1 MKQLLY
7 AIAAVGLLVTGY
19 ALGVTS
25 TVTGNAGP
33 LLQANCVTFPETQQT
48 VCGRFLKYWQDH
60 GGLPQQGYPI
70 SGEFQE
76 KSDLNGQVYT
86 VQYFERAVFEFH
98 PENQPPYDVLLSQLG
113 TFLYKAKYGSGTP
126 AEPPA
131 FVELGDPVSRNGLVF
146 TLFRLDRL
154 EKRVDV
160 AYKVKNESGV
170 PVTFVLANKDQRLL
184 NDAGQPLQ
192 LANPTGVTSVTLQN
206 GQEFTGGTSWIG
218 TLAEDAD
225 YATYVADNMT
235 GIGSVRVHI
244 PLR

>member
-19 ALGVTS
+19 ALGATS
-25 TVTGNAGP
+25 TITGNAGP
-33 LLQANCVTFPETQQT
+33 LSQANCVTFPETKQT

-76 KSDLNGQVYT
+76 KSDLNGQIYT
-86 VQYFERAVFEFH
+86 VQYFERSVFEFH

-113 TFLYKAKYGSGTP
+113 TILYKAKYGAGTP

-160 AYKVKNESGV
+160 AYKVKNESGG

-192 LANPTGVTSVTLQN
+192 LANPTGITSVTLQN

-218 TLAEDAD
+218 TLAADAD